1 MTTTDDDI
9 DFDFSSGGLAAQ
21 EQAKAEREARKAA
34 RGTRTYLTSILNED
48 GATCLV
54 RFVTDEPPGGPNG
67 ANIYVNQHYVP
78 TKGAP
83 KGKPKES
90 DWPDRAGAVCRYTKV
105 GPKNNQRS
113 AYNDCYICDIMRD
126 NKGKKYSNGQ
136 RGWAIAVIR
145 KEVVGTQE
153 MVDAGRIHES
163 QIGQRLI
170 LDQMDLVDEMD
181 AKGNTTGNKV
191 WKKRYVIVNQR
202 IDNFFSTLITSGVY
216 NKTILDRDY
225 RITRK
230 GAKGQR
236 GTQFVVNALDPYE
249 VTVLRDG
256 EPVVIRYDLR
266 EPEIAALYADSGV
279 DRQSLLKMVSRKLS
293 DSFYNRFFDPRVEVS
308 WNDGRDDDEADSG
321 PATPPP
327 PTPQQQAGQSISQE
341 PTEGVT
347 ADALAAMRDRVMKR
361 QAPPAATTPTPPP
374 APAATAPAAAAPQ
387 AAPPAPAAAAPAPAP
402 LLVQG

>member
-153 MVDAGRIHES
+153 MVDQGLIPEQKLGVVVGYTDDTIEADE
-163 QIGQRLI
+163 IGP
-170 LDQMDLVDEMD
+170 DD
-181 AKGNTTGNKV
+181 KPTGNKV
-191 WKKRYVIVNQR
+191 QKKNYVIVNLGLK
-202 IDNFFSTLITSGVY
+202 NFWNGILAFYKRYGTL
-216 NKTILDRDY
+216 LDRDY
-225 RITRK
+225 EITRSGEGTDTDYK
-230 GAKGQR
+230 AVPLDVIQKNVLDENGQPT
-236 GTQFVVNALDPYE
+236 GQKEPFD
-249 VTVLRDG
+249 LRD
-256 EPVVIRYDLR
+256 EKY
-266 EPEIAALYADSGV
+266 AALYNDHGIDLKKIIVRQMSKAHY
-279 DRQSLLKMVSRKLS
+279 DR
-293 DSFYNRFFDPRVEVS
+293 YFDPRVEVDWEQENS
-308 WNDGRDDDEADSG
+308 DDTPSAASGGTRAAANPDS
-321 PATPPP
+321 
-327 PTPQQQAGQSISQE
+327 
-341 PTEGVT
+341 
-347 ADALAAMRDRVMKR
+347 
-361 QAPPAATTPTPPP
+361 
-374 APAATAPAAAAPQ
+374 ATAAPTGANADKLAKMKANLLSGNPTAASASTGM
-387 AAPPAPAAAAPAPAP
+387 
-402 LLVQG
+402 VDFS